1 MQFQCWNRLANCLLI
16 PVCLLPGPHCFKSHP
31 HILSC
36 LLCRQQYQQCFT
48 HLTLPLFPQVSRLD
62 GSHRTALIFTGL
74 SDPRG
79 IAVYPSKGLLFWT
92 DHGGNG
98 RGLVQRA
105 FMDGSRRQSL
115 VRRSNCR
122 GPVGITLD
130 YAEDKVYW
138 ADEILKTLWKMDLDG
153 GEGLSIQ
160 PFLFWGC

>member
-1 MQFQCWNRLANCLLI
+1 M
-16 PVCLLPGPHCFKSHP
+16 
-31 HILSC
+31 
-36 LLCRQQYQQCFT
+36 
-48 HLTLPLFPQVSRLD
+48 
-62 GSHRTALIFTGL
+62 
-74 SDPRG
+74 
-79 IAVYPSKGLLFWT
+79 VYPSKGLLFWT

-160 PFLFWGC
+160 PFLF